1 VTDPMD
7 RDATLQRMLGA
18 RSVAVVGASADPGK
32 FGNVLLKS
40 LISGGYSG
48 DIYPVNPKADSVH
61 GLRCYPSVADIPGE
75 LDLAVI
81 VVPAPAVMTV
91 VEQAA
96 DKGAA
101 GVFLLSGGFKESGKP
116 ELEDAV
122 VAAVHARGMRMFGP
136 NTQGIA
142 YAANHLSAVFWPV
155 LSVPGPVGVVG
166 QSGTVVAAITDWA
179 QGEGLGVSASVSLGN
194 QADLCESDVLRFLKD
209 DELTRSVAL
218 YLEGVGDGPRF
229 VDTLKDVAMTLP
241 LVVLKC
247 GRSPRGR
254 EAVAS
259 HTGSLA
265 GSDEVFSGLCRQ
277 FGVVRAHD
285 TEDLYDSAK
294 ILATMKPPQGR
305 RVLMMSSSGGSC
317 ALAADAAFER
327 GLELPA
333 PSPEFVAALKQLHL
347 PEWGSF
353 ANPLDLGGV
362 SLDAFRAAVEL
373 ADESDLADVILLVY
387 GDPIDGADEL
397 ALELSRTTRASICAA
412 IFGGAAVEKEQ
423 RWTMQQ
429 GGVPVYPSPERAIKA
444 IAASCWYAERRR
456 ALGARP

>member
-1 VTDPMD
+1 VLDPAKS
-7 RDATLQRMLGA
+7 DATLHRMLWA
-18 RSVAVVGASADPGK
+18 RSVAVVGASTDPSK

-40 LISGGYSG
+40 LISGGFEG
-48 DIYPVNPKADSVH
+48 EIYPVNPKAETVH
-61 GLRCYPSVADIPGE
+61 GLTCYPSIAAIPGP

-81 VVPAPAVMTV
+81 VVPAPAVMAAID
-91 VEQAA
+91 QAA

-101 GVFLLSGGFKESGKP
+101 GIFLLSGGFKESGRP
-116 ELEDAV
+116 ELEEAV
-122 VAAVHARGMRMFGP
+122 VAAVRQRGMRMFGP

-142 YAANHLSAVFWPV
+142 FAPNHLSAVFWPV
-155 LSVPGPVGVVG
+155 ITVPGPVGVVG

-179 QGEGLGVSASVSLGN
+179 LGEGLGVSASVSLGN
-194 QADLCESDVLRFLKD
+194 QADLCEADVLRYLD
-209 DELTRSVAL
+209 ADESTRSVAL
-218 YLEGVGDGPRF
+218 YLEGVSDGPRF
-229 VDTLKDVAMTLP
+229 VEALKDVALSLP
-241 LVVLKC
+241 TVVLKC

-265 GSDEVFSGLCRQ
+265 GSDEVFAGLCRQ

-285 TEDLYDSAK
+285 TEELYDYAK
-294 ILATMKPPQGR
+294 ILASMKAPSGR

-317 ALAADAAFER
+317 ALAADAAFDG

-333 PSPEFVAALKQLHL
+333 PSAEFVAALKELDL

-362 SLDAFRAAVEL
+362 ALDAFRAAVEL
-373 ADESDLADVILLVY
+373 ADEADLADTILLVY
-387 GDPIDGADEL
+387 GDPIEGADDL
-397 ALELSRTTRASICAA
+397 ALELAKTTKASICAA

-423 RWTMQQ
+423 RWMMQQ

-444 IAASCWYAERRR
+444 IAASCWYHERRKR
-456 ALGARP
+456 LEARL

>member
-1 VTDPMD
+1 MLDAVKS
-7 RDATLQRMLGA
+7 DATLHRMLWA
-18 RSVAVVGASADPGK
+18 KSVAVVGASNDPAK

-40 LISGGYSG
+40 IIDGGFAG
-48 DIYPVNPKADSVH
+48 AVYPVNPKAETIH
-61 GLRCYPSVADIPGE
+61 GLPCYPTVADIPGD

-81 VVPAPAVMTV
+81 VVPAPAVPAV
-91 VEQAA
+91 IQQAA

-101 GVFLLSGGFKESGKP
+101 GVFLLSGGFKESGRP
-116 ELEDAV
+116 DLEQQT
-122 VAAVHARGMRMFGP
+122 VAAVRGRGMRMFGP

-142 YAANHLSAVFWPV
+142 YAPNRLSAVFWPV

-179 QGEGLGVSASVSLGN
+179 LAEGLGVSASVSLGN
-194 QADLCESDVLRFLKD
+194 QADLCEADVLRYLDED
-209 DELTRSVAL
+209 DLTRSVAL
-218 YLEGVGDGPRF
+218 YLEGVSDGPRF
-229 VDTLKDVAMTLP
+229 VQTLREVGGSLP
-241 LVVLKC
+241 TVVLKC
-247 GRSPRGR
+247 GHSPRGR

-265 GSDEVFSGLCRQ
+265 GSDEIFAGMCRQ

-285 TEDLYDSAK
+285 TEELYDYAK
-294 ILATMKPPQGR
+294 VLATMKPPSGR

-317 ALAADAAFER
+317 ALAADAAFDA

-333 PSPEFVAALKQLHL
+333 PPQEFVTALKELKL

-362 SLDAFRAAVEL
+362 SLDAFRSAVEL
-373 ADESDLADVILLVY
+373 ADEAGMADVILLVY

-397 ALELSRTTRASICAA
+397 ALELSSTTKASICAA

-429 GGVPVYPSPERAIKA
+429 GGIPVYPSPERAIKA
-444 IAASCWYAERRR
+444 IAASCWYHERRR
-456 ALGARP
+456 DLETRP

>member
-1 VTDPMD
+1 VLDAVKS
-7 RDATLQRMLGA
+7 DATLHRMLWA
-18 RSVAVVGASADPGK
+18 RNVAVVGASSDPTK

-40 LISGGYSG
+40 LIDGGFAG
-48 DIYPVNPKADSVH
+48 DIYPVNPKADVIH
-61 GLRCYPSVADIPGE
+61 GLQCYPSVAAIPGT

-81 VVPAPAVMTV
+81 VVPAAAVPPV
-91 VEQAA
+91 IEQVAE
-96 DKGAA
+96 KGAA
-101 GVFLLSGGFKESGKP
+101 GIFLLSGGFKESGRP
-116 ELEDAV
+116 DLERAV
-122 VAAVHARGMRMFGP
+122 VAAVRERGMRMFGP

-142 YAANHLSAVFWPV
+142 YAPNNLSAVFWPV

-179 QGEGLGVSASVSLGN
+179 LAEGLGASASVSLGN
-194 QADLCESDVLRFLKD
+194 QADLCESDVLRYLD
-209 DELTRSVAL
+209 EDELTRSVAL
-218 YLEGVGDGPRF
+218 YLEGVSDGPRF
-229 VDTLKDVAMTLP
+229 VQTLREVGPSLP
-241 LVVLKC
+241 IVILKC

-265 GSDEVFSGLCRQ
+265 GSDEIFAGMCRQ

-285 TEDLYDSAK
+285 TEELYDYAK
-294 ILATMKPPQGR
+294 VLATMKPPTGR

-317 ALAADAAFER
+317 ALAADAAFEA
-327 GLELPA
+327 GLEMPA
-333 PSPEFVAALKQLHL
+333 PPPGFVEALRRLDL

-373 ADESDLADVILLVY
+373 ADEAGMADTILLVY
-387 GDPIDGADEL
+387 GDPIEGADEL
-397 ALELSRTTRASICAA
+397 ALELASTTRASICAA

-429 GGVPVYPSPERAIKA
+429 GGVPVFPSPERAIKA
-444 IAASCWYAERRR
+444 IGASCWYHERRR
-456 ALGARP
+456 ELEARR